1 MDQIILKQISL
12 IVSDN
17 KELLKIPI
25 RQKAKFEGWL
35 KFELANRLEN
45 IGMENVEVE
54 SQNGF
59 GHNRADISFF
69 NNGRYHQVELKT
81 SNTNWKIDGISN
93 NSRPITKNIKSIVRD
108 AKKLNSAQ
116 GIVAFVLFPIPSNDT
131 RWKVYIERIKDK
143 TGLEIDYDK
152 NCKLEQVN
160 IDKNRT
166 CELLVCSFLS
176 RKFDNWR

>member
-1 MDQIILKQISL
+1 MDQTILKQISL
-12 IVSDN
+12 IIREN

-35 KFELANRLEN
+35 KFELANRLEL

-69 NNGRYHQVELKT
+69 YNERYYQVELKT
-81 SNTNWKIDGISN
+81 SNTNWKIEGVSN
-93 NSRPITKNIKSIVRD
+93 NSRPITKNIKSIVKD
-108 AKKLNSAQ
+108 AKKLNSTQ
-116 GIVAFVLFPIPSNDT
+116 GIVSFVLFPIPPKDD
-131 RWKVYIERIKDK
+131 RWKIYIERIKKETKID
-143 TGLEIDYDK
+143 IDYNK

-160 IDKNRT
+160 IDNNRK
-166 CELLVCSFLS
+166 CELLICSFLS